1 MTPLQLHLSG
11 VLEPDE
17 LRRCRADAAEY
28 MAATSGE
35 GEGSL
40 PEGFGKT
47 PGGKW
52 LNCHGWSESLEGL
65 CRQKRLWPIVLEL
78 TVRTK
83 PTPSE
88 PNLHDAELSPRLFV
102 RACATCR
109 LRHLARDGCHPVV
122 SRTTIMC
129 HFQGAQQP

>member
-28 MAATSGE
+28 MAATSRE
-35 GEGSL
+35 GERTL

-78 TVRTK
+78 TVRTQTDSFRTERVASK
-83 PTPSE
+83 QVSIP
-88 PNLHDAELSPRLFV
+88 
-102 RACATCR
+102 CR
-109 LRHLARDGCHPVV
+109 TASRSSSMGPAR
-122 SRTTIMC
+122 
-129 HFQGAQQP
+129 

>member
-11 VLEPDE
+11 VLEAEE

-28 MAATSGE
+28 MAATSRE
-35 GEGSL
+35 GEGTL

-78 TVRTK
+78 TVRAK
-83 PTPSE
+83 PTLSE
-88 PNLHDAELSPRLFV
+88 PSSFHQSAFRSRAGRQAEARGWVRHDDMREAEW
-102 RACATCR
+102 
-109 LRHLARDGCHPVV
+109 
-122 SRTTIMC
+122 
-129 HFQGAQQP
+129 

>member
-11 VLEPDE
+11 VLEAEE

-28 MAATSGE
+28 MAATSRE
-35 GEGSL
+35 GEGTL

-78 TVRTK
+78 TVRAK
-83 PTPSE
+83 PTLSE
-88 PNLHDAELSPRLFV
+88 PSSAE
-102 RACATCR
+102 
-109 LRHLARDGCHPVV
+109 
-122 SRTTIMC
+122 
-129 HFQGAQQP
+129 

>member
-17 LRRCRADAAEY
+17 LRRCRADAAQY
-28 MAATSGE
+28 MAATSNQ

-83 PTPSE
+83 PTPSSE
-88 PNLHDAELSPRLFV
+88 PNALHQCRFRSRAGRQAEARRWV
-102 RACATCR
+102 RHDDMREAEW
-109 LRHLARDGCHPVV
+109 
-122 SRTTIMC
+122 
-129 HFQGAQQP
+129 